1 MGKLA
6 RMGVS
11 CAVNGQFASS
21 NTSTDFNSEL
31 CLIISLDS
39 LVKRLY
45 FGFRR
50 NLSF

>member
-39 LVKRLY
+39 LVKHLY
-45 FGFRR
+45 FGVRR